1 MGYRRWRYV
10 VSILQYREYTVDF
23 NLHITDNNH
32 DASSSDALEC
42 SSRDRLKTEAVRAVS
57 LIRNWPDYAATPL
70 RSLPG
75 LAQKTSVGRIDI
87 KDEAQ
92 RFGLGSFKAL
102 GGAYAIFRLIAGRR
116 CETALTVCCATDGNH
131 GRSVA
136 WGAQMFGCDCVVFIH
151 KTVSEERKQS
161 IEHYGARVVRTAG
174 NYDDSVRE
182 AQAAAEREGWT
193 VVSDTSYEGYMDI
206 PMDVMAGYSIMT
218 TEAIEQWGDKEL
230 PTHVFLQT
238 GVGSM
243 AASVVVQLQQAY
255 GENCPKI
262 VLVDPAEAACW
273 YDSLKAGEPRVVD
286 GDHDTIMAGLACG
299 EVSHLAWELLQH
311 DVAGV
316 MIVDDSV
323 AEQTM
328 RLLAQGNNHD
338 RPLVAG
344 ESGVGGLAG
353 FIALAHDEAARE
365 KLGIDG
371 DSRLLFFST
380 EGATDRKVYQEI
392 VGQTPE
398 QVMLTQGQ

>member
-1 MGYRRWRYV
+1 
-10 VSILQYREYTVDF
+10 VDF
-23 NLHITDNNH
+23 NLYITDNNQS
-32 DASSSDALEC
+32 AISSGGLGR
-42 SSRDRLKTEAVRAVS
+42 SSQDKLKTEAGRAIS
-57 LIRNWPDYAATPL
+57 SIRNWQGYAVTPL
-70 RSLPG
+70 CNLPG
-75 LAQKTSVGRIDI
+75 LAQSTGVGRIEI

-102 GGAYAIFRLIAGRR
+102 GGAYAISRWLEGRR
-116 CETALTVCCATDGNH
+116 SDCALTVCCATDGNH

-136 WGAQMFGCDCVVFIH
+136 WGAQMFGCKCVVFIH
-151 KTVSEERKQS
+151 KTVSDARKRS

-182 AQAAAEREGWT
+182 AQVTATREGWT

-218 TEAIEQWGDKEL
+218 TEAIEQWGDSAP

-255 GENCPKI
+255 GKNCPKI
-262 VLVDPAEAACW
+262 LLVDPANAACW
-273 YDSLKAGEPRVVD
+273 YDSLKAGEPKVVG
-286 GDHDTIMAGLACG
+286 GDLDTIMAGLACG

-316 MIVDDSV
+316 MTIDDSA
-323 AEQTM
+323 AEQAM
-328 RLLAQGNNHD
+328 RLLAQGNDRD

-353 FIALAHDEAARE
+353 FIALSHDEAARQ

-371 DSRLLFFST
+371 DSRLMFFST
-380 EGATDRKVYQEI
+380 EGATDRDVYQRV
-392 VGQTPE
+392 VGKTPE
-398 QVMLTQGQ
+398 QVVSA

>member
-1 MGYRRWRYV
+1 M
-10 VSILQYREYTVDF
+10 DF
-23 NLHITDNNH
+23 NLFITENNH
-32 DASSSDALEC
+32 GAASSGALGCGSKDKLE
-42 SSRDRLKTEAVRAVS
+42 TEAGRAIS
-57 LIRNWPDYAATPL
+57 SIRRWPDYAATPL

-75 LAQKTSVGRIDI
+75 LAQSTDVGRIEI
-87 KDEAQ
+87 KNEAQ

-102 GGAYAIFRLIAGRR
+102 GGAYAISRLLEGRSSDA
-116 CETALTVCCATDGNH
+116 TLSVCCATDGNH

-182 AQAAAEREGWT
+182 AQVTATREGWT

-218 TEAIEQWGDKEL
+218 TEAIEQWGNGAP

-243 AASVVVQLQQAY
+243 AASVVVQLQRAY
-255 GENCPKI
+255 GESCPKI
-262 VLVDPAEAACW
+262 VLVDPANAACW
-273 YDSLKAGEPRVVD
+273 YDSLKAGEPRVVG
-286 GDHDTIMAGLACG
+286 GDLDTIMAGLACG

-316 MIVDDSV
+316 MTIDDS
-323 AEQTM
+323 AAQQAM
-328 RLLAQGNNHD
+328 CLLAQGND
-338 RPLVAG
+338 QDQPMVAG

-353 FIALAHDEAARE
+353 FIALAHDATSRE

-380 EGATDRKVYQEI
+380 EGATDRDVYQSV
-392 VGQTPE
+392 VGKTPE
-398 QVMLTQGQ
+398 QVTSA

>member
-1 MGYRRWRYV
+1 V
-10 VSILQYREYTVDF
+10 KFKLFV
-23 NLHITDNNH
+23 TDNLQGTEPLS
-32 DASSSDALEC
+32 ASG
-42 SSRDRLKTEAVRAVS
+42 SSREKLKTEAGRAIAS
-57 LIRNWPDYAATPL
+57 IGNWPNYATTPL
-70 RSLPG
+70 CNLPG
-75 LAQKTSVGRIDI
+75 LAKKTGVGCIEI

-102 GGAYAIFRLIAGRR
+102 GGAYAISRLLAGRPPGP
-116 CETALTVCCATDGNH
+116 ALTVCCATDGNH

-136 WGAQMFGCDCVVFIH
+136 WGAQMFGCNCVVFIH
-151 KTVSEERKQS
+151 KGVSEERKQS
-161 IEHYGARVVRTAG
+161 IEYYGARVVRTAG

-182 AQAAAEREGWT
+182 AQVTAKREGWT

-218 TEAIEQWGDKEL
+218 TEAIEQWGGSAP

-243 AASVVVQLQQAY
+243 AASVVVQLQLAY

-273 YDSLKAGEPRVVD
+273 YDSLKAGEPKVVG
-286 GDHDTIMAGLACG
+286 GDLDTIMAGLACG

-316 MIVDDSV
+316 MTIDDSA
-323 AEQTM
+323 AEQAM
-328 RLLAQGNNHD
+328 LLLAQGND
-338 RPLVAG
+338 QDQLMVSG

-353 FIALAHDEAARE
+353 FIAMAHDEAARG

-380 EGATDRKVYQEI
+380 EGATDGQVYQKI
-392 VGQTPE
+392 VGQMPE
-398 QVMLTQGQ
+398 QVSLTQGQ